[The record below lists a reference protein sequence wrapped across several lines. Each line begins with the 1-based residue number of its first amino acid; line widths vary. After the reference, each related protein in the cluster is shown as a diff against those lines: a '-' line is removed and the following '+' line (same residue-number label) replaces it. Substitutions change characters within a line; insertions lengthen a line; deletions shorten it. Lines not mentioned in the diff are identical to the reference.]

1 MAVEHSYKM
10 NTESIGKKVVTMRIE
25 GMEEVKAASAPDW
38 WPDAPKGMFSPQTLF
53 VSASAS
59 CLILSLYEVADRMH
73 VNFKHAYV
81 DAYGEM
87 EEVEG
92 VWKFAKLE
100 LNATVTI
107 EDESMR
113 DKVAK
118 AIEMAHDFCPIKNSL
133 SIPSIMKYEI
143 VVE

>member
-10 NTESIGKKVVTMRIE
+10 NTESISKKVVTMHIE
-25 GMEEVKAASAPDW
+25 GMDEVKAASAPDW
-38 WPDAPKGMFSPQTLF
+38 WHEAPKGTFSPQTLF
-53 VSASAS
+53 VAASAS
-59 CLILSLYEVADRMH
+59 CLILSLYEVAERMH

-92 VWKFAKLE
+92 VWKFAKIE
-100 LNATVTI
+100 LNATVNI

-113 DKVAK
+113 NKGAK
-118 AIEMAHDFCPIKNSL
+118 AIKMAHNFCPIKNSL

-143 VVE
+143 VVD